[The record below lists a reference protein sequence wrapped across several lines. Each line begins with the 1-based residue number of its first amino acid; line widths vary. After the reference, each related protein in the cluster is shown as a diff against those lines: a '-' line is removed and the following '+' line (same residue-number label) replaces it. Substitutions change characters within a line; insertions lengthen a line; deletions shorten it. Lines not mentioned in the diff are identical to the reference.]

1 MAKKIEKPKLVDVL
15 RTLELNQEIAI
26 VDVSDL
32 DNVNQFTLDEMISK
46 GYLEKIRVDDTVE
59 KMTIR
64 DNILVIY
71 VDILKARM
79 IERNM
84 RRF

>member
-32 DNVNQFTLDEMISK
+32 DNVNQFTLDEMICK
-46 GYLEKIRVDDTVE
+46 GYLEKIRVDDAVE

>member
-1 MAKKIEKPKLVDVL
+1 MAKRIEKPRLVDVL

-26 VDVSDL
+26 VDVSEL
-32 DNVNQFTLDEMISK
+32 DKINQFTLDEMISR
-46 GYLEKIRVDDTVE
+46 GYLEKIKLEDAVE

-84 RRF
+84 RRR

>member
-46 GYLEKIRVDDTVE
+46 GYLEKIRVDDAVE

>member
-32 DNVNQFTLDEMISK
+32 DHVNQFTLDEMISK